1 MKSILLSKFK
11 QSTKADNNPLL
22 DVINE
27 VIL

>member
-22 DVINE
+22 DVIKD
-27 VIL
+27 VLV